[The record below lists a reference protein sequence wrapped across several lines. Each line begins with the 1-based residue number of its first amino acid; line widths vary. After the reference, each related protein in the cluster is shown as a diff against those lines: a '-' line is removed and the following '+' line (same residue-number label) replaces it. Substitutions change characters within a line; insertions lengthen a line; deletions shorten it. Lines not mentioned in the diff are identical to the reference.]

1 MALYRTISIG
11 FWTDSKVTDEF
22 TPEDKLFYLYLFTNP
37 HTNLAGCYEISHKQ
51 MAFEIGYSVESIRTL
66 IERFENTYNV
76 IRYSEKTKEILLI
89 NWHKYN
95 WTTSEKFRKPL
106 EKEISKVKQPEF
118 KEYLSRLFEGE
129 ETYGIDTVSEKT
141 EYPIDTSNTNTNT
154 NTNTNNKDNS
164 PIRDYK
170 DVDKVIEE
178 YNRICTSLPKCM
190 RATKKRR
197 EKIATR
203 LNDYTLDDFIKAF
216 EMSEES
222 DFLSGRRTEWRASL
236 DWFIQN
242 EDNLAKVLEG
252 RYVETKTG
260 NAEAEGHSSGDS
272 EFYEDLPDVW

>member
-66 IERFENTYNV
+66 IERFERTYNV

-106 EKEISKVKQPEF
+106 EKEIGKVKQPEF

-141 EYPIDTSNTNTNT
+141 GYPIDTSNTNTNT
-154 NTNTNNKDNS
+154 NTNTNKE
-164 PIRDYK
+164 K
-170 DVDKVIEE
+170 EDVSEVLNLYHDL
-178 YNRICTSLPKCM
+178 CPSLPRVRKLTNARKNKM
-190 RATKKRR
+190 RSRVKSLGIDSIR
-197 EKIATR
+197 EA
-203 LNDYTLDDFIKAF
+203 FIKV
-216 EMSEES
+216 ESS
-222 DFLSGRRTEWRASL
+222 DFLTGRNGEWRADL
-236 DWFIQN
+236 DWLMKN
-242 EDNLAKVLEG
+242 DENMLKVLEG
-252 RYVETKTG
+252 RYDNRSRSTG
-260 NAEAEGHSSGDS
+260 NPFLDMLKEGVV
-272 EFYEDLPDVW
+272 E

>member
-51 MAFEIGYSVESIRTL
+51 RAYEIGNSVESIRTL
-66 IERFENTYNV
+66 IERFEKTYNV

-141 EYPIDTSNTNTNT
+141 EYHIDTSNTNTNT
-154 NTNTNNKDNS
+154 NTNTNH
-164 PIRDYK
+164 
-170 DVDKVIEE
+170 
-178 YNRICTSLPKCM
+178 
-190 RATKKRR
+190 KKK
-197 EKIATR
+197 E
-203 LNDYTLDDFIKAF
+203 F
-216 EMSEES
+216 S
-222 DFLSGRRTEWRASL
+222 
-236 DWFIQN
+236 
-242 EDNLAKVLEG
+242 KVLEDVPEEM
-252 RYVETKTG
+252 REAVEAFIEMRKRIKSPLTEYALKRIITKTNKLADGDIGRCIEILDQSTESGWKGVYPLKQETPKAKEGRNDWIDEVEYTG
-260 NAEAEGHSSGDS
+260 NV
-272 EFYEDLPDVW
+272 F